1 MSNRKGMT
9 IHLTVALIK
18 KSQYFPK
25 PFRSFDWNINVKVD
39 LSNYATKTVLKYLT
53 HVHASSFTLKA
64 NSASQKTEIDKLD
77 IDKLAAGSVYLSKLS
92 DVVKKV
98 VYDKLIAKVNIID
111 NSDFA
116 FKTKYETDKAKL
128 ENEIPDV
135 TDFVTNDFVTN
146 TKLTELENTMADV
159 ISLATKTALNA
170 VENKMP
176 DVGSLVKK
184 KIMT

>member
-1 MSNRKGMT
+1 M
-9 IHLTVALIK
+9 
-18 KSQYFPK
+18 
-25 PFRSFDWNINVKVD
+25 
-39 LSNYATKTVLKYLT
+39 
-53 HVHASSFTLKA
+53 
-64 NSASQKTEIDKLD
+64 
-77 IDKLAAGSVYLSKLS
+77 SKLS